1 MDIYRRLIR
10 SYRQT
15 DVYTRWALIVL
26 ALAICLRF
34 FITFFVHA
42 AGDSYTHLVTARY
55 IAQTGTLPL
64 FEPIY
69 RPFFYYPPL
78 FHLSAAGL
86 YPVFS
91 SLGEAVATKAMDFV
105 APLYGSAMLIVFWL
119 FARKI
124 VSSRI
129 ALWSLMFLAFVPL
142 HLYYSTVAHVDIAAA
157 FMALLALWL
166 VQIKRK
172 HLGAVVNGLGMITKY
187 TPLCLSRSPC
197 RVVAGHKKPQ
207 RVHQEDGHLF
217 WDLLFYWYIK
227 YRT

>member
-86 YPVFS
+86 YLLFS
-91 SLGEAVATKAMDFV
+91 PFGETVATRAMNFV
-105 APLYGSAMLIVFWL
+105 APLFGSTMLV
-119 FARKI
+119 
-124 VSSRI
+124 
-129 ALWSLMFLAFVPL
+129 MFLVFLRRTVPAKVGLYSLIFLGFIPL
-142 HLYYSTVAHVDIAAA
+142 HFYYSTIAHVDIAAS
-157 FMALLALWL
+157 FMAL
-166 VQIKRK
+166 
-172 HLGAVVNGLGMITKY
+172 AVIM
-187 TPLCLSRSPC
+187 
-197 RVVAGHKKPQ
+197 
-207 RVHQEDGHLF
+207 
-217 WDLLFYWYIK
+217 
-227 YRT
+227 